1 MLNEE
6 RLLKVFPWKF
16 WLEVVGWLVVFF
28 IVLEI
33 FIRLFVFNS
42 PSRVID
48 PAWGKVPSPNS
59 CYRRGTEGFGITCY
73 STNGEI
79 ETPYHDG
86 VPVVVLGDSYTEATQ
101 VDNSEKYVSLTES
114 YLRERGLNVDL
125 HNLGNSGLHTADYVY
140 LAPLITKTFS
150 PEVVVLQVNAKD
162 FSESLD
168 IDGSNYFEQQNGELA
183 LSHSDSTPDD
193 VTLENIARS
202 SSLLTYIIFRWS
214 EISPKIVFDSSVS
227 AKFSDAGALN
237 GFGNPA
243 AENISAEQIILQLNA
258 IKRAYSASR
267 IVILFIPNVPVVS
280 DSGLSWTNP
289 SDDYFLST
297 FKSIDGITVAYPI
310 NGFRALY
317 EEEKILPRGFFN
329 TTPNKGHINAYGHEL
344 VAKSLADKLEEILK

>member
-1 MLNEE
+1 MLNGE
-6 RLLKVFPWKF
+6 RLPNVFPWRF
-16 WLEVVGWLVVFF
+16 WLEVAGWLAIFF
-28 IVLEI
+28 VILEVY
-33 FIRLFVFNS
+33 IRFFVFNS

-48 PAWGKVPSPNS
+48 PAWGKVPSPNA
-59 CYRRGTEGFGITCY
+59 CYRRGTEGFGVTCY
-73 STNGEI
+73 STHGEI
-79 ETPYHDG
+79 KTPYQDG
-86 VPVVVLGDSYTEATQ
+86 VSVVVLGDSYTEATQ

-114 YLRERGLNVDL
+114 YLRERGLKVDL
-125 HNLGNSGLHTADYVY
+125 HNLGDSGLNTADYVY
-140 LAPLITKTFS
+140 LAPLITKTFL
-150 PEVVVLQVNAKD
+150 PEVVVLQINAKD

-168 IDGSNYFEQQNGELA
+168 IDGENHFEQQNGEMA

-214 EISPKIVFDSSVS
+214 KISPKIVFDSSFLTKS
-227 AKFSDAGALN
+227 PDTEALN

-267 IVILFIPNVPVVS
+267 LVILFIPNVPVVS

-297 FKSIDGITVAYPI
+297 FNSIDGITLAYPI
-310 NGFRALY
+310 DGIRALY

-329 TTPNKGHINAYGHEL
+329 TTPNTGHINAYGHEL